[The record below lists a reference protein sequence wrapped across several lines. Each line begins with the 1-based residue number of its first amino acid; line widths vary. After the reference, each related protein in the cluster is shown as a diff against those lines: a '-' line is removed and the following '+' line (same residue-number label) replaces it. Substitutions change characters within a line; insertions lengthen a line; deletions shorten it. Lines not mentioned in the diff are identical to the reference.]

1 MTPKKLLIRISGLG
15 GAPPAPRATRT
26 WRVRTRNM
34 GFTQGL
40 AIPKAQPRV
49 RLEMIQC
56 IKLELEGGFA
66 SEEK

>member
-1 MTPKKLLIRISGLG
+1 
-15 GAPPAPRATRT
+15 
-26 WRVRTRNM
+26 M

-56 IKLELEGGFA
+56 IKLELEGGSA
-66 SEEK
+66 SEEKYEYFTFWCKQ